1 MSDRLHRGAVAV
13 WTAMAAAAPLH
24 AQSVAELRERVQ
36 RLERAYEAAVAV
48 ARDADSARR
57 ALFTVPPES
66 ATVGA
71 LHVFATAATI
81 ENARAGA
88 RAAWPLLDGTFGPA
102 AALLDDHAF
111 VVQTERSSE

>member
-24 AQSVAELRERVQ
+24 AQSVADLRERVQ
-36 RLERAYEAAVAV
+36 RIERAYEAAVAV

-71 LHVFATAATI
+71 LHVFATPASIPPCATGWAARSCR
-81 ENARAGA
+81 ARNP
-88 RAAWPLLDGTFGPA
+88 RACWRPRT
-102 AALLDDHAF
+102 
-111 VVQTERSSE
+111 SSC